1 MLLAKNTVNPM
12 VCMALLLLALLNGQ
26 PALARTNSFSGNAFS
41 GLQQPSRPEAASVLQ
56 AESKITVDAPIHL
69 VWETLTTPTELKEFL
84 PGYKKSTLL
93 QVRGNQK
100 WFQISQSV
108 IRFFPAV
115 QYQLQVQENPKTY
128 QVQLN
133 RVSGDFKAL
142 QGFYALSSDGQQRT
156 VLTYR
161 LGIDPGGLRLPG
173 SQRLVFN
180 QVQETLQALKERS
193 EWRFQ
198 KSMIGQR

>member
-1 MLLAKNTVNPM
+1 MLLAKSTVKPVKRM
-12 VCMALLLLALLNGQ
+12 FCVAFALLALLNTHG
-26 PALARTNSFSGNAFS
+26 ASAWTNNPSS
-41 GLQQPSRPEAASVLQ
+41 GLQPCRSEATSILQ

-69 VWETLTTPTELKEFL
+69 VWETLTTPTELREFL

-115 QYQLQVQENPKTY
+115 QYQLQVQENPKTF

-142 QGFYALSSDGQQRT
+142 QGFYALTSDGQQRT

-173 SQRLVFN
+173 SQRLVVN
-180 QVQETLQALKERS
+180 QVQETLQALKERA

-198 KSMIGQR
+198 KTMIGQR

>member
-1 MLLAKNTVNPM
+1 MLLAKSTVKPVKRM
-12 VCMALLLLALLNGQ
+12 FCVAFALLALLNTHG
-26 PALARTNSFSGNAFS
+26 ASARTNNPSS
-41 GLQQPSRPEAASVLQ
+41 GLQPCRSEATSILQ

-69 VWETLTTPTELKEFL
+69 VWETLTTPTELREFL

-115 QYQLQVQENPKTY
+115 QYQLQVQENPKTF

-142 QGFYALSSDGQQRT
+142 QGFYALTSDGQQRT

-173 SQRLVFN
+173 SQRLVVN
-180 QVQETLQALKERS
+180 QVQETLQALKERA

-198 KSMIGQR
+198 KTMIGQR